1 MLLHQTQK
9 IVAKSLNRFR
19 VLNCGRRWGKTTL
32 AVEEMKGFVLS
43 AKKEEKICYI
53 APTYQ
58 QARDIAWEAIKRE
71 FRPIILKINESRL
84 ELEVMNK
91 NGERVFIILRGWESI
106 ETIRGQHF
114 KFLVLDEVASMRN
127 FLIGWNEVLSPTLI
141 DLRGHAL
148 FISTPKGF
156 NHFYDLF
163 NMEGKDENY
172 KSFHFTSYDNPHIP
186 LEELEREKSGKPDDT
201 FAQEYLADF
210 RKSDGLVYKEFSRDR
225 HTFTDLPV
233 KDFVKTF
240 GGHDFGTTNPA
251 ASITIKKDRNA
262 VYWVTDEHYRT
273 GSTDAQQADYVAAL
287 HWDECYPDP
296 ESASGIL
303 ELKRRGVNVREV
315 IKNKDSIRNGINTVR
330 ELLLSNRLK
339 ISKSCE
345 SLLWELETYSYPK
358 GRPNHNEDENPI
370 KENDHACFTKDT
382 KIEVPVGHKIIQ
394 AFTGVR
400 DIYEFMGSKVTA
412 DHPYLTQRGLVKLD
426 SLRYNDYICKWNK
439 MLLTELPLD
448 DTQNPR
454 GLTLETTL
462 YLLQINVSAI
472 KLNAS
477 TGIYGKNTMVKY
489 LKAFISTIK
498 ISIHLIILWIIS
510 NVYHLPNTI
519 KDTITNAQS
528 SIKNLLLLDK
538 RKLVNGQKQKKE
550 KNSVQNLVKRIVNTF
565 QDTGSQGTAINVKKN
580 TSQKQSLENSATII
594 AELKHLGKEEVF
606 ATTTTSGFF
615 VAGGVVVSNCD
626 ALRYALS
633 MDNALSA
640 RKYEHVPFRPVKR
653 INQAR

>member
-1 MLLHQTQK
+1 METTLHATQK
-9 IVAKSLNRFR
+9 IVAIDTHRFR
-19 VLNCGRRWGKTTL
+19 VVNCGRRWGKSTL
-32 AVEEMKGFVLS
+32 SVFEMVTKAVSEDNVRI
-43 AKKEEKICYI
+43 AYI
-53 APTYQ
+53 ANTYQ
-58 QARDIAWEAIKRE
+58 QARDIVWSHLKTIASPVIIRANEA
-71 FRPIILKINESRL
+71 RL
-84 ELEVMNK
+84 EILIRTQR
-91 NGERVFIILRGWESI
+91 GGTSSIILRGWENI
-106 ETIRGQHF
+106 ETLRGLKFHF
-114 KFLVLDEVASMRN
+114 IVLDEVASMRN
-127 FLIGWNEVLSPTLI
+127 FWLNWQEVVRPTLTDYQGEVLFL
-141 DLRGHAL
+141 
-148 FISTPKGF
+148 STPKGF
-156 NHFYDLF
+156 NSFYDLYRF
-163 NMEGKDENY
+163 NDEDY
-172 KSFHFTSYDNPHIP
+172 KSFHFTTYDNPHIP
-186 LEELEREKSGKPDDT
+186 VEEIDKAKKELPDDT

-382 KIEVPVGHKIIQ
+382 KIEVPVGHKIVQ

-538 RKLVNGQKQKKE
+538 RKLVNGQKPQKG